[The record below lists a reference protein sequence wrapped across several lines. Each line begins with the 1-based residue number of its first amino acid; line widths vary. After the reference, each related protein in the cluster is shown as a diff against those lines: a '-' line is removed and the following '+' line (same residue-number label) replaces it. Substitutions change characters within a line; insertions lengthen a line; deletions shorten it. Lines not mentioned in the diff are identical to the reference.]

1 MIISDLYRSFNVPHF
16 SKVAGDLMDGDEV
29 GFDAKALVENLD
41 NVLLW
46 DGLDNYALFEYND
59 IGSYYGHYFFGSA
72 RGKQALDLA
81 ARMIDLLRRGDQMAN
96 DLFGVIHQDNKKA
109 IWLTRQLGFRYMYE
123 FDSQVGR
130 MKVYRLK
137 LRDGNNDE

>member
-1 MIISDLYRSFNVPHF
+1 
-16 SKVAGDLMDGDEV
+16 MDGDEV

-130 MKVYRLK
+130 MKV
-137 LRDGNNDE
+137 